1 MTPGV
6 FNLNYL
12 SFYLA
17 KYQKYSFEILRTCS
31 FQNWPYFL
39 NLAK

>member
-6 FNLNYL
+6 FNLKYL

-17 KYQKYSFEILRTCS
+17 IIKSKDSFEILKES
-31 FQNWPYFL
+31 DF
-39 NLAK
+39 

>member
-17 KYQKYSFEILRTCS
+17 KFLGKDSFEILR
-31 FQNWPYFL
+31 
-39 NLAK
+39 NL

>member
-17 KYQKYSFEILRTCS
+17 KISKVRTVLKFS
-31 FQNWPYFL
+31 EPVVFKTDLTF
-39 NLAK
+39 

>member
-17 KYQKYSFEILRTCS
+17 KYQKEGQFWNS
-31 FQNWPYFL
+31 QNL
-39 NLAK
+39 